1 MAPIRAP
8 GAAPG
13 LACRSMLRT
22 ARRNMCS
29 TAPAIVGL
37 WCKKGPDALRHGEH
51 PLAHGK
57 RRKDVIDEMGC
68 GLDHEAGVA
77 GRTHAAARS

>member
-37 WCKKGPDALRHGEH
+37 WCKKGRMRFGTESTHWRTGSG
-51 PLAHGK
+51 GK
-57 RRKDVIDEMGC
+57 
-68 GLDHEAGVA
+68 
-77 GRTHAAARS
+77 T